1 MKQRGYPYYRP
12 LTEPS
17 GYFNTAF
24 MARTQILM
32 GAQNKHFR
40 AGSQADLTRGLNS
53 SVTQAIKFTVAF
65 LRFCFSSTVFS
76 KVTISNGCAQTTLG
90 YSSKEVTPKVPQ
102 MSWIHIPSLL
112 EMEAGKITKT

>member
-12 LTEPS
+12 LTES
-17 GYFNTAF
+17 NGYFNTAF
-24 MARTQILM
+24 MASTQILM

-53 SVTQAIKFTVAF
+53 SVTQAISF
-65 LRFCFSSTVFS
+65 LSSTVFS

-90 YSSKEVTPKVPQ
+90 NSSKEVTPKVPQ